1 MKSDGVGAS
10 KARTGE
16 WAARWADFKYTLY
29 LLRRNPLVLV
39 GSLLALVFIMLSLL
53 ASYIVDP
60 SLARPAGYPEFG
72 GNYPFP
78 RSYMWSKGHFINWGP
93 GVQLYEGPEF
103 FLLGTDGWGRD
114 LFKMII
120 LAIPVD
126 MESAVIITLTA
137 AIFGTLLGTLAGYV
151 GGVIDEAMLR
161 VTDIFFAFPGLVLAL
176 VLVAI
181 LPVGAR
187 FLFFTLDRM
196 TILRFAIVLV
206 WWPPYVR
213 LMRGQILIE
222 KEKSYVE
229 ALRALGAGY
238 SRTLLVIQE
247 RYNFILNK
255 IVALGAGRLRFL
267 LIFQRV
273 IAAVV
278 DQLVLLGMHLRI
290 LFRHILPNSIYPIL
304 VQATLDFG
312 GVILTFSALMFLGF
326 SPSPSLPELG
336 NLASDGYSHVFD
348 APWLIVFPGLVMLI
362 IALAFN
368 LVGDGLRDVLDPKLR
383 R

>member
-1 MKSDGVGAS
+1 MKSKSV

-16 WAARWADFKYTLY
+16 WAARWADLKYTLY

-39 GSLLALVFIMLSLL
+39 GSLLALGFIVLSLI
-53 ASYIVDP
+53 ANYIVDP
-60 SLARPAGYPEFG
+60 SLSTPAGYPEFG
-72 GNYPFP
+72 GNYPFQ
-78 RSYMWSKGHFINWGP
+78 RSYVWSKGHFINWGP
-93 GVQLYEGPEF
+93 GIQLYEGPEF
-103 FLLGTDGWGRD
+103 FYLGTDGWGRD
-114 LFKMII
+114 LLKMII

-126 MESAVIITLTA
+126 MENAVIITLTA
-137 AIFGTLLGTLAGYV
+137 AIFGTLLGTLAGYAS
-151 GGVIDEAMLR
+151 GVIDEAILR
-161 VTDIFFAFPGLVLAL
+161 VTDIFFAFPALVLAL

-187 FLFFTLDRM
+187 FLFFTLDRI
-196 TILRFAIVLV
+196 TILRLAIILV

-238 SRTLLVIQE
+238 PRTFLVIQE
-247 RYNFILNK
+247 RYNIILNK

-273 IAAVV
+273 INGIL

-304 VQATLDFG
+304 VQTTLDFG
-312 GVILTFSALMFLGF
+312 GSILTFSALMFLGF

-336 NLASDGYSHVFD
+336 NLAADGYSHVFD
-348 APWLIVFPGLVMLI
+348 APWLIVFPGVVMLI

>member
-1 MKSDGVGAS
+1 MKSNGVRAS

-16 WAARWADFKYTLY
+16 WEARWADFKYTLY
-29 LLRRNPLVLV
+29 LLRRNPLVLI
-39 GSLLALVFIMLSLL
+39 GSLMALSFIVLSLL
-53 ASYIVDP
+53 ANYIVDP
-60 SLARPAGYPEFG
+60 SLAKPTGYPEFG
-72 GNYPFP
+72 GNYPFM
-78 RSYMWSKGHFINWGP
+78 RSYVWSKGHFINWGS
-93 GVQLYEGPEF
+93 GVQLYDGPEF
-103 FLLGTDGWGRD
+103 FYLGTDGWGRD
-114 LFKMII
+114 LLKMII
-120 LAIPVD
+120 LALPLD
-126 MESAVIITLTA
+126 MENAVIITLTA
-137 AIFGTLLGTLAGYV
+137 AIFGTLLGTLAGYA
-151 GGVIDEAMLR
+151 GGVIDEAILR
-161 VTDIFFAFPGLVLAL
+161 VTDIFFAFPALVLAL
-176 VLVAI
+176 VFAAMFGRSI
-181 LPVGAR
+181 S
-187 FLFFTLDRM
+187 TLR
-196 TILRFAIVLV
+196 LAIVLV

-238 SRTLLVIQE
+238 PKTYLVIQE
-247 RYNFILNK
+247 RQNVISNK
-255 IVALGAGRLRFL
+255 IVVLGAGRLRFL
-267 LIFQRV
+267 LSRFLLIFQRV
-273 IAAVV
+273 INSIL
-278 DQLVLLGMHLRI
+278 DQLVLLGMHVRI

-304 VQATLDFG
+304 VQGTLDFG

-348 APWLIVFPGLVMLI
+348 APWLIVFPGLVMLV

>member
-1 MKSDGVGAS
+1 MKSNGVRAS

-16 WAARWADFKYTLY
+16 WEARWADFKYTLY
-29 LLRRNPLVLV
+29 LLRRNPLVLI
-39 GSLLALVFIMLSLL
+39 GSLMALSFIVLSLL
-53 ASYIVDP
+53 ANYIVDP
-60 SLARPAGYPEFG
+60 SLAKPTGYPEFG
-72 GNYPFP
+72 GNYPFM
-78 RSYMWSKGHFINWGP
+78 RSYVWSKGHFINWGS
-93 GVQLYEGPEF
+93 GVQLYDGPEF
-103 FLLGTDGWGRD
+103 FYLGTDGWGRD
-114 LFKMII
+114 LLKMII
-120 LAIPVD
+120 LALPLD
-126 MESAVIITLTA
+126 MENAVMITLTA
-137 AIFGTLLGTLAGYV
+137 AIFGTLLGTLAGYS
-151 GGVIDEAMLR
+151 GGVIDEAILR
-161 VTDIFFAFPGLVLAL
+161 VTDIFFAFPALVLAL
-176 VLVAI
+176 VFAAMFGRSI
-181 LPVGAR
+181 S
-187 FLFFTLDRM
+187 TLR
-196 TILRFAIVLV
+196 LAIVLV

-213 LMRGQILIE
+213 LMRGQILTE

-348 APWLIVFPGLVMLI
+348 APWLIIFPGLVMLI